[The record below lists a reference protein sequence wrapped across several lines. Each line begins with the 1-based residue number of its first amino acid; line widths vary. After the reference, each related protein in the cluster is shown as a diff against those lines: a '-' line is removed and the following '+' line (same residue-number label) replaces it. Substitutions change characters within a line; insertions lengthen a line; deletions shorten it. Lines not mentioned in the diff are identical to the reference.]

1 MGEVKEF
8 CPFTK
13 GPCGPMCALNVGES
27 CAFAIIAERV
37 QNIDDELE
45 DVMNSLDSLSS
56 SGIQVH
62 TDD

>member
-1 MGEVKEF
+1 MGDVKEF

-13 GPCGPMCALNVGES
+13 GPCGPMCALNVDES
-27 CAFAIIAERV
+27 CAFAIIAGRM

-45 DVMNSLDSLSS
+45 DVMKSLDSLSS
-56 SGIQVH
+56 SGIRVY